1 MEEKK
6 VIKTKKE
13 LEMEKAEKEK
23 SAGKEEAKSQK
34 EVKSGGEEIPV
45 EKEKGTSE
53 EEIPVEKEEA
63 TSEEETTTVEKQIEK
78 GRSAAQKIFDDMIN
92 TFRDKQG
99 DFEKAMTDYTASS
112 AKIAMDVIETDDNII
127 VKTDL
132 PGVNKEDIIIDLSE
146 DTLEVMAIFED
157 ESEYKDSN
165 FIKKERR
172 YGESKRSV
180 NINKP
185 ILMDE
190 ATAKFENGVL
200 TVTIPKQE
208 KKRQQLK
215 LE

>member
-13 LEMEKAEKEK
+13 LEMEKAGKVKATGKEK
-23 SAGKEEAKSQK
+23 PKMEK
-34 EVKSGGEEIPV
+34 EVKLEGEEIPV
-45 EKEKGTSE
+45 EKDENTSE
-53 EEIPVEKEEA
+53 TETPSVE
-63 TSEEETTTVEKQIEK
+63 QRLEK

-99 DFEKAMTDYTASS
+99 DFEKAMSEYTTSS
-112 AKIAMDVIETDDNII
+112 SKMAMDVIETDDNII

-132 PGVNKEDIIIDLSE
+132 PGVKKEDIVIDLSE
-146 DTLEVMAIFED
+146 DMLEVMAIFED
-157 ESEYKDSN
+157 ESEYKGEN

-172 YGESKRSV
+172 YGEAKRSV
-180 NINKP
+180 GITQP
-185 ILMDE
+185 IKIDE
-190 ATAKFENGVL
+190 SSAKFDNGVL

-208 KKRQQLK
+208 KQKHQLK

>member
-23 SAGKEEAKSQK
+23 ASGKEKPKMEK
-34 EVKSGGEEIPV
+34 EVKTEV
-45 EKEKGTSE
+45 
-53 EEIPVEKEEA
+53 EEIPVEKEEE
-63 TSEEETTTVEKQIEK
+63 TSETETTAVEDTIEK
-78 GRSAAQKIFDDMIN
+78 GRSAAQKLFDDMIS

-99 DFEKAMTDYTASS
+99 DFEKAMSDYSPS
-112 AKIAMDVIETDDNII
+112 NKMAMDVIETDDSII

-132 PGVNKEDIIIDLSE
+132 PGVKKEDIVIDLSE
-146 DTLEVMAIFED
+146 DSLEVMAIFED
-157 ESEYKDSN
+157 ESEYKGDN

-185 ILMDE
+185 IKMDE
-190 ATAKFENGVL
+190 AIAKFENGVL

-208 KKRQQLK
+208 KKKQQLK